1 MVFKI
6 KCVELLEFLLE
17 APRIGSNPQKL
28 QVAHAGDFNRILEPE
43 KHTKTSPLLSFKLK
57 QILAAITHSSG
68 GDPIC
73 GMAGENLGKR
83 ALATAIPTHHGMNLA
98 RPHLKIHTLQDR
110 LILHGRVEISDVEKK
125 LGVGANHL
133 KKTRKKVQ

>member
-1 MVFKI
+1 
-6 KCVELLEFLLE
+6 LLT
-17 APRIGSNPQKL
+17 P
-28 QVAHAGDFNRILEPE
+28 GDFNRILEPE
-43 KHTKTSPLLSFKLK
+43 EHTKTSPLLSFKLK